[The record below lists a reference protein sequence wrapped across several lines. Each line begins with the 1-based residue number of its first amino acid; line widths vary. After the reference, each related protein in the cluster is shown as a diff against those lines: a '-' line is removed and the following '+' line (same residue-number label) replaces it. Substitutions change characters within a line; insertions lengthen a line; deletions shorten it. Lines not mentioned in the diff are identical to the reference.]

1 MALSSIGVA
10 RGPGPNRRG
19 SSRRGML
26 PPIVMADFA
35 FQEGVLLR
43 DLSESG
49 LGAHAL
55 VRPTV
60 GTVSNCS
67 FELPDHGRIEAT
79 GTVTWSDNSGRFGL
93 RFDMVDDS
101 ARPRLTK
108 WLALQPDPVS
118 EYVPQAQPATSVA
131 DELTLLREQVEAGKV
146 SSD

>member
-55 VRPTV
+55 VSPTV

-108 WLALQPDPVS
+108 WLAPACGARCRWSARPDPPMPTCS
-118 EYVPQAQPATSVA
+118 RRLALGPPRAWSW
-131 DELTLLREQVEAGKV
+131 
-146 SSD
+146 